1 MEPYDNNALMYK
13 IALMVHFKT
22 SLLVLK
28 LLYRTAFSLE
38 LFLFPCTSTHC
49 YYNAHKASIYEES
62 DANTVM
68 KHTLSNLCFSSVYQ
82 CLKKQFS
89 IIHNTVVF
97 CKTHSTCA

>member
-1 MEPYDNNALMYK
+1 MEPYDNNAIMYK

-28 LLYRTAFSLE
+28 LLYRTAFFPLNCFY
-38 LFLFPCTSTHC
+38 FL
-49 YYNAHKASIYEES
+49 AES